1 MKVFADRKGFT
12 LIEMLVVVAIIGIL
26 AGTVLTALGPA
37 RDKGRDARIISG
49 MQNIA
54 AILET
59 KFDGTQYPPDI
70 FTASPEAAKSKTDMT
85 NYGATTIGYETVG
98 VEYSLYTTLNS
109 DEVYC
114 LDSSGYRGIVDT
126 APANDITSC
135 TAVAAG
141 E

>member
-1 MKVFADRKGFT
+1 MKVFSDRKGFT

-59 KFDGTQYPPDI
+59 KFDGTQYPADSAI
-70 FTASPEAAKSKTDMT
+70 RADVQAAKSFADMT
-85 NYGATTIGYETVG
+85 SYGATNIKYETSG
-98 VEYSLYTTLNS
+98 VEYLLQAVLNS
-109 DEVYC
+109 EENYC
-114 LDSSGYRGIVDT
+114 LDNSGFRGVVPS
-126 APANDITSC
+126 ALG
-135 TAVAAG
+135 AG
-141 E
+141 VTKCE

>member
-1 MKVFADRKGFT
+1 MKVFSDRKGFT

-49 MQNIA
+49 MNNIA

-59 KFDGTQYPPDI
+59 KFDGTQYPADAAI
-70 FTASPEAAKSKTDMT
+70 RGDAQADKSFDDMAS
-85 NYGATTIGYETVG
+85 YGATDITYETAG
-98 VEYSLYTTLNS
+98 VEYSLQATLNS
-109 DEVYC
+109 EDVYC
-114 LDSSGYRGIVDT
+114 VDSQGYRGVIADSLAEGAT
-126 APANDITSC
+126 KC
-135 TAVAAG
+135 